1 MPEATGPHSNRPKD
15 NAFQQQKLKAWQPLL
30 TPGWV
35 YGTFAVIG
43 TLFVGLGLII
53 MSASNSVYEATVRYE
68 EEPGETSVT
77 FTFDQDVEGPVYL
90 YYELTNFFQNH
101 RRYVKSRSDAQLRG
115 DDVSSA
121 DLEEA
126 CSPLAQWGGVDL
138 YPCGLIANSYFNDT
152 FLVALDR
159 DGTVSDIEMN
169 EDDIHWASDE
179 NKFIAR
185 DISDDETNIGPGGF
199 PLPNPVNDPHF
210 MVWMRTAGLSDF
222 RKLYGIIDE
231 DFQTGDVL
239 TVSINNTFP
248 VTEFEGTK
256 AVVISTT
263 SWLGGKN
270 SFLGYC
276 YLITGIVSLVLAI
289 AFFTKHKVSP
299 RELGDMKYF
308 NWPDMKSV
316 SAAVHGNKQSS

>member
-1 MPEATGPHSNRPKD
+1 MPESKDSGPHSNRPKD

-43 TLFVGLGLII
+43 TLFVVLGLII
-53 MSASNSVYEATVRYE
+53 MSASNSVYEAQELYQDNDE
-68 EEPGETSVT
+68 ETSVT
-77 FTFDQDVEGPVYL
+77 FTFGEDVKGPVYL

-115 DDVSSA
+115 EEVSSS
-121 DLEEA
+121 DLEDA
-126 CSPLAQWGGVDL
+126 CSPLAQWDDQDL
-138 YPCGLIANSYFNDT
+138 YPCGLIANSFFNDT
-152 FLVALDR
+152 FLVAIN
-159 DGTVSDIEMN
+159 GNSFEMN
-169 EDDIHWASDE
+169 EEDIHWASDE
-179 NKFIAR
+179 SKFIAR
-185 DISDDETNIGPGGF
+185 DLNDDETNIGPGGF

-231 DFQTGDVL
+231 DFVEGDIL
-239 TVSINNTFP
+239 TVEINNTFP
-248 VTEFEGTK
+248 VTGFDGTK

-270 SFLGYC
+270 SFLGLC
-276 YLITGIVSLVLAI
+276 YLITGIVSLVLAL
-289 AFFTKHKVSP
+289 AFFAKHKLNP

-316 SAAVHGNKQSS
+316 SAAVQGNKQSS